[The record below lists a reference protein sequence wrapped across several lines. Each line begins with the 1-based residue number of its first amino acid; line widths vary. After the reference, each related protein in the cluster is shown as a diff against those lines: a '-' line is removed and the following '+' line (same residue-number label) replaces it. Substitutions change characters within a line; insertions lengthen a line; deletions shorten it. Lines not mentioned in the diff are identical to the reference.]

1 MFRDGGEQSFATER
15 CSDEASQG
23 SHLRRRVARPL
34 RLEAVG
40 YWFHVTGRGNA
51 RGKIFADDGDRRR
64 FVELLSE
71 FEARR
76 GLEVVC
82 YILMSNHYPVVVDG
96 PPDLDER
103 PFGRGARQSVLLAL
117 PGPCRLRIEQKSVHG
132 LVSIERPLNLY
143 PTI

>member
-23 SHLRRRVARPL
+23 SHLRRRMARPL
-34 RLEAVG
+34 RLEAAG

-71 FEARR
+71 FEARC
-76 GLEVVC
+76 GLEVHC
-82 YILMSNHYPVVVDG
+82 YILMSNHYHLLLRMRRESGLRAGMQWLGVTLHSVV
-96 PPDLDER
+96 
-103 PFGRGARQSVLLAL
+103 
-117 PGPCRLRIEQKSVHG
+117 
-132 LVSIERPLNLY
+132 
-143 PTI
+143 